1 MSNPLAMAESGYKF
15 EEGRGTGDMFRE
27 EGFRERASRFRYLF
41 VVPVVLAVASI

>member
-27 EGFRERASRFRYLF
+27 EGCREKVQRESE
-41 VVPVVLAVASI
+41 